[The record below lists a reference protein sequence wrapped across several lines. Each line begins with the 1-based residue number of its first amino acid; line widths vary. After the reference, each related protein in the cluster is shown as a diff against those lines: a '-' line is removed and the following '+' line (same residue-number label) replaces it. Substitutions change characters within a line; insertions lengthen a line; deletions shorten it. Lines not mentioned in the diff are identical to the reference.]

1 MNNLLLAIRNVSR
14 NSFRSGVI
22 LASSALMAGFLIA
35 TNLIIGGAQRSLQ
48 LALDRLGADI
58 VVAPR
63 ESTTAME
70 NAYLMGQPASMWMS
84 RSVLS
89 KISAIEGVSAVSPQ
103 LFLSTLRGASCCSA
117 PEMFLVAYD
126 PETDFTLRPWLEENL
141 GEELEV
147 GQAIGGY
154 YVFLPADQDRILVY
168 GYPVELLGNLDGTG
182 TGLDKSMF
190 FTFETAYEI
199 ARLSPF
205 QAVED
210 MVIPDDSVSA
220 VMIKLESGSNPL
232 AIATKIEAQI
242 PEASAVISSN
252 LFQSQRE
259 DIQGMLRTIS
269 LLLGIAWLLS
279 IALIGLVFSM
289 AINDR
294 RREIGVLR
302 ALGSTRGNM
311 LASLLAEGLMLALA
325 GGILGAV
332 LCALSVYLFRNM
344 IISSLGLPF
353 LFPPLL
359 SLVGMSLLGLGLAL
373 ASVVVGALFP
383 ALRISLMDPAA
394 AMRE

>member
-1 MNNLLLAIRNVSR
+1 MNKFLLAFRNVTR

-35 TNLIIGGAQRSLQ
+35 TNMIIGGAQTSLQ
-48 LALDRLGADI
+48 LALERLGADI
-58 VVAPR
+58 IVAPR
-63 ESTTAME
+63 ESKGAME
-70 NAYLMGQPASMWMS
+70 NAFLMGKPASMWMS
-84 RSVLS
+84 RSILPE
-89 KISAIEGVSAVSPQ
+89 ISSIEGVQAVSPQ
-103 LFLSTLRGASCCSA
+103 LFLSTLRGASCCSS
-117 PEMFLVAYD
+117 PEMFLVAYE
-126 PETDFTLRPWLEENL
+126 PETDFTLRPWLDEHL
-141 GEELEV
+141 GEGLKLGE
-147 GQAIGGY
+147 AIGGY

-168 GYPVELLGNLDGTG
+168 GYALDLLGNLDGTG

-210 MVIPDDSVSA
+210 MNIPDDSISA
-220 VMIKLESGSNPL
+220 VMIKITPGSNPIK
-232 AIATKIEAQI
+232 IASQIEAAI
-242 PEASAVISSN
+242 PEASAVVSSN
-252 LFQSQRE
+252 LFQTQRE
-259 DIQGMLRTIS
+259 QIRGLMRTIS
-269 LLLGIAWLLS
+269 LLMGIAWLLS

-311 LASLLAEGLMLALA
+311 LASLLSEGLMLALA
-325 GGILGAV
+325 GGLSGTIMS
-332 LCALSVYLFRNM
+332 ALAVYLFRNM
-344 IISSLGLPF
+344 IIASLGLPF
-353 LFPPLL
+353 LFPPLP
-359 SLVGMSLLGLGLAL
+359 SLIGMSVLGLGLAL
-373 ASVVVGALFP
+373 VSVTVGAVFP

>member
-332 LCALSVYLFRNM
+332 LSALSVYLFRNM

>member
-1 MNNLLLAIRNVSR
+1 MNHILLAFRNVSR
-14 NSFRSGVI
+14 NSFRSAVI
-22 LASSALMAGFLIA
+22 FASSALMAGFLIA
-35 TNLIIGGAQRSLQ
+35 TNMIIGGAQQSLQ

-63 ESTTAME
+63 ESRGAME
-70 NAYLMGQPASMWMS
+70 NAFLMGKPASMWMS
-84 RSVLS
+84 RSILP
-89 KISAIEGVSAVSPQ
+89 KIAAIEGIQAVSPQ

-117 PEMFLVAYD
+117 PEMFLVAYE

-141 GEELEV
+141 GEGLET
-147 GQAIGGY
+147 GQGIGGY
-154 YVFLPADQDRILVY
+154 YVFLPSDQDRILVY
-168 GYPVELLGNLDGTG
+168 GYPVELVGNLDGTG

-199 ARLSPF
+199 AQLSPF
-205 QAVED
+205 QAIENL
-210 MVIPDDSVSA
+210 VIPEDSVSA
-220 VMIKLESGSNPL
+220 VMIKLEPGSNPVS
-232 AIATKIEAQI
+232 IASKIEAAVPQ
-242 PEASAVISSN
+242 AAAVISTN

-259 DIQGMLRTIS
+259 ELQGLLRTVS

-325 GGILGAV
+325 GGLAGA
-332 LCALSVYLFRNM
+332 AFSTLSVYLFRNM
-344 IISSLGLPF
+344 IIASLGLPF
-353 LFPPLL
+353 LFPPLPAL
-359 SLVGMSLLGLGLAL
+359 IGMSLLGLGLAL
-373 ASVVVGALFP
+373 GSVVVGAALP
-383 ALRISLMDPAA
+383 ALRISRMDPAA

>member
-1 MNNLLLAIRNVSR
+1 MNKLLLAFRNVSR

-22 LASSALMAGFLIA
+22 LASSALMAGFMIA

-48 LALDRLGADI
+48 LALERLGADI

-70 NAYLMGQPASMWMS
+70 NAFLMGKPASMWMS
-84 RSVLS
+84 RSILPE
-89 KISAIEGVSAVSPQ
+89 ISSIEGVKAVSPQ
-103 LFLSTLRGASCCSA
+103 LFLSTLRGASCCSS
-117 PEMFLVAYD
+117 PEMFLVAYE
-126 PETDFTLRPWLEENL
+126 PETDFTLRPWLEEHL
-141 GEELEV
+141 GEELGV

-210 MVIPDDSVSA
+210 MVIPDDSISA
-220 VMIKLESGSNPL
+220 VMIKLEPGSNPV

-259 DIQGMLRTIS
+259 DIQAMLRTIS

-332 LCALSVYLFRNM
+332 LSALSVYLFRNM